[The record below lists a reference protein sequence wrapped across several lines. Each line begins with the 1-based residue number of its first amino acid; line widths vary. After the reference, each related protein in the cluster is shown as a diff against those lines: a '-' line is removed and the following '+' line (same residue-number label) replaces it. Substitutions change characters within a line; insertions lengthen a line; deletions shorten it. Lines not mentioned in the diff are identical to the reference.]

1 MNLLDRYIAR
11 QFLLNTL
18 ILLIVLF
25 SFIVMIDLSLNLHR
39 FIRVADAM
47 NSGEETSALRK
58 GVVTLLLVGDL
69 WWPKLLQLFNFVAG
83 LVMVAAMGFTCSQ
96 LVRHRELVAVLA
108 GGRSLYS
115 VARPI
120 IFGAV
125 IVTAVQAANQELVL
139 PRIAPLLS
147 REHEDAGSRSLAATR
162 VPALGDGQG
171 RWWYA
176 ERFDADRVVLEGIHV
191 WETDPD
197 GQARRL
203 ITAER
208 AEWADGAWRFDPPA
222 HVEDRGPKGNQLGQI
237 ESIETDLDPNA
248 IRMRRYEGYAGSLGF
263 GQLTEMIRAKRR
275 LGQTTA
281 DRHRIAELQRLRFGR
296 FALLAANLLTL
307 MVCIPFFL
315 TRVPTSM
322 VAQSLR
328 CAPVAVIGLLG
339 GVLGSAT
346 SVPGAPAVIGVFIPV
361 LVLVPIAIATSTAI
375 RT

>member
-18 ILLIVLF
+18 ILLVVLF

-47 NSGEETSALRK
+47 TSGEHASALRK
-58 GVVTLLLVGDL
+58 AVVTLLLVGDL

-83 LVMVAAMGFTCSQ
+83 LVMIAAMGFTCSQ

-108 GGRSLYS
+108 GGRSLQS

-120 IFGAV
+120 VIGALV
-125 IVTAVQAANQELVL
+125 VTALQAANQELVL

-147 REHEDAGSRSLAATR
+147 RQHEDAGSRSLAATR

-176 ERFDADRVVLEGIHV
+176 ESFDADAGELENIRV

-203 ITAER
+203 IAAEH
-208 AEWADGAWRFDPPA
+208 AVWSDGAWRFDPPA
-222 HVEDRGPKGNQLGQI
+222 RVEELGAESERIGQI
-237 ESIETDLDPNA
+237 ESIETDLEPNV

-263 GQLTEMIRAKRR
+263 GQLTEMIKAKRR
-275 LGQTTA
+275 LGRTSA
-281 DRHRIAELQRLRFGR
+281 DRRRIDELQRLRFGR

-307 MVCIPFFL
+307 IVCIPFFL
-315 TRVPTSM
+315 TRVPTNM

-339 GVLGSAT
+339 GVLGSAAPI
-346 SVPGAPAVIGVFIPV
+346 PGAPAVIGVFIPV